1 MLSFQDLTYWGFD
14 GDDQVS
20 AWIALS
26 PATGASGCMQMI
38 PESHKQP
45 MQEQVLTDDPANLLS
60 LGQTIVGV
68 SSDDAVL
75 CPLEP
80 GQASLHHGW
89 TVHASTANESNDR
102 RIGLNIQ
109 YIKPSMRQQ
118 NVQSDSALLVPG
130 RDSYGHFRP
139 DRTPPSEIP
148 ADAKQRLAQL
158 SGEVLE
164 ITRKGSRL

>member
-1 MLSFQDLTYWGFD
+1 MNSLLKRDYSRLSNDRPSNSQLKY
-14 GDDQVS
+14 V
-20 AWIALS
+20 I
-26 PATGASGCMQMI
+26 
-38 PESHKQP
+38 
-45 MQEQVLTDDPANLLS
+45 N
-60 LGQTIVGV
+60 
-68 SSDDAVL
+68 
-75 CPLEP
+75 
-80 GQASLHHGW
+80 
-89 TVHASTANESNDR
+89 STANESNDR

-118 NVQSDSALLVPG
+118 NVQSDSALLVRG